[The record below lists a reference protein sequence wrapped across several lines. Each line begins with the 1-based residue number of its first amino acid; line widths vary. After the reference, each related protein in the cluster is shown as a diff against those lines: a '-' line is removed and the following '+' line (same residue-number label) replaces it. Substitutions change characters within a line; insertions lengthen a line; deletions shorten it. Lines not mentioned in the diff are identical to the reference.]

1 MTLPVLKRPRVHAM
15 VSAMRRITRIDV
27 DLVRPPHI
35 LYCERMPFVV
45 LVGAVVFVT
54 VVFFGIT
61 FHGLI
66 AAFILMAT
74 GVGVLRQLFAHDP
87 HFFAVYAKAL
97 KYPRRLP
104 AVPDAPMPD
113 LPRGGHWPP
122 SWHGGASLAFIGYA
136 DRPRISGSLRANP
149 RAR

>member
-1 MTLPVLKRPRVHAM
+1 MTLPVLKRPRARAM
-15 VSAMRRITRIDV
+15 VPTMRRITRIDV
-27 DLVRPPHI
+27 DLARPPNI
-35 LYCERMPFVV
+35 LYCERVPFVV

-104 AVPDAPMPD
+104 AEPDRPMPD
-113 LPRGGHWPP
+113 IP
-122 SWHGGASLAFIGYA
+122 FIGYA
-136 DRPRISGSLRANP
+136 DPPRISGSLRPNRP
-149 RAR
+149 RR

>member
-15 VSAMRRITRIDV
+15 VPAMRRITRIDV
-27 DLVRPPHI
+27 DLARPPHI

-87 HFFAVYAKAL
+87 HFFAVYVKAL

-113 LPRGGHWPP
+113 LP
-122 SWHGGASLAFIGYA
+122 FIGYA

>member
-1 MTLPVLKRPRVHAM
+1 MEYPLKPGRNIPGLKPPRAHAM
-15 VSAMRRITRIDV
+15 VRTMRRITRIDV
-27 DLVRPPHI
+27 DLARPPNI
-35 LYCERMPFVV
+35 LYCERVPFVV
-45 LVGAVVFVT
+45 LVGTVVFVT

-66 AAFILMAT
+66 AAFILMAA

-104 AVPDAPMPD
+104 AEPDRPMPD
-113 LPRGGHWPP
+113 LP
-122 SWHGGASLAFIGYA
+122 FIGYA
-136 DRPRISGSLRANP
+136 DRPRISGTLRPNRP
-149 RAR
+149 RPKTHRR